1 MTDPLDNFGA
11 MKDGFERLWTPHR
24 LVYLQDLQQPA
35 DEDCPFCAA
44 PDKDPEGGRVV
55 KKGETCFV
63 LLNLFPYNPGHM
75 LVCHTG
81 T

>member
-35 DEDCPFCAA
+35 DEDCMLLEPGSKLILIGR
-44 PDKDPEGGRVV
+44 PDQIENLKHHYRV
-55 KKGETCFV
+55 
-63 LLNLFPYNPGHM
+63 
-75 LVCHTG
+75 
-81 T
+81 